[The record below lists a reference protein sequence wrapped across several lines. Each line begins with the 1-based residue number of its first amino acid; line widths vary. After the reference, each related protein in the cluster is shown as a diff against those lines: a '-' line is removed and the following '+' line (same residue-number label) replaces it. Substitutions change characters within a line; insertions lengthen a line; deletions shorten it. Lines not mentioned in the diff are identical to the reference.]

1 MQKGIEKEIKIE
13 EKELKKI
20 KLGFSSIVIFR
31 NILKTKVIK
40 KLIKF
45 LNFECKDDA
54 DDIKKLD
61 LYSEFLSEIFKYNNN
76 LADYILSQ
84 IFLDDNIY
92 INKIV
97 LKKEINDNLKK
108 ILKNELIFFKFISSF
123 DFSSLLSNEYSQ
135 KIAKLE
141 IKEIDFY
148 KIYGE
153 HIKNIDKKGYGIF
166 YNNNMFILD
175 DRKNIVAVKNK
186 DNQDIKNLYGYEA
199 ERNKVLSNTKIL
211 LEGKKA
217 NNILLYG
224 DAGTGKSS
232 TVKAVANFFKD
243 EGLRLIEI
251 KKNQLNF
258 ITDIIESLSYSP
270 LKFIIFIDDLTFSS
284 NDDTFSYLKAVLEGG
299 VNSFPNNIAVYVT
312 SNYRHLIKENF
323 ADRTGDDIHIEDT
336 IQQIMSLANRFGTI
350 ITFQRPDKNLFSEI
364 VLSYAKENNIKIDKE
379 ELIKQAEAYAI
390 RSAGRSP
397 RAAKQFIEL
406 LKR

>member
-1 MQKGIEKEIKIE
+1 MQK
-13 EKELKKI
+13 ELDKI
-20 KLGFSSIVIFR
+20 KLGFSSVVVFR

-40 KLIKF
+40 KLLKF
-45 LNFECKDDA
+45 LNCKTKENIDN
-54 DDIKKLD
+54 IKQID
-61 LYSEFLSEIFKYNNN
+61 LYSEFLSELFKSDNN
-76 LADYILSQ
+76 LADFILSQ

-92 INKIV
+92 ISKCI
-97 LKKEINDNLKK
+97 LKQEINNNLKK
-108 ILKNELIFFKFISSF
+108 TFKNELNFFKYISSF
-123 DFSSLLSNEYSQ
+123 DFSSIFNKEYS
-135 KIAKLE
+135 KNIAELE

-148 KIYGE
+148 KIYFE

-166 YNNNMFILD
+166 YNNNMFVLD
-175 DRKNIVAVKNK
+175 DKKNIIAVKNK
-186 DNQDIKNLYGYEA
+186 DNQDIKKLYGYEI

-211 LEGKKA
+211 IEGKKA

-251 KKNQLNF
+251 KKNQLHF
-258 ITDIIESLSYSP
+258 ITDIIEKLSCSP

-284 NDDTFSYLKAVLEGG
+284 NDDTFSYLKAILEGG

-323 ADRTGDDIHIEDT
+323 TDRTGDDIHIEDT
-336 IQQIMSLANRFGTI
+336 IQQIMSLTNRFGMI
-350 ITFQRPDKNLFSEI
+350 ITFQRPGRDLFKEI
-364 VLSYAKENNIKIDKE
+364 VLSYAKENNIKTDKE
-379 ELIKQAEAYAI
+379 ELINQAEAYAI

-397 RAAKQFIEL
+397 RVAKQFIEL
-406 LKR
+406 LKQ

>member
-1 MQKGIEKEIKIE
+1 MQK
-13 EKELKKI
+13 ELGKI
-20 KLGFSSIVIFR
+20 KLGFSSVVIFR

-40 KLIKF
+40 KLLKF
-45 LNFECKDDA
+45 LNCETKENIDN
-54 DDIKKLD
+54 IKQID
-61 LYSEFLSEIFKYNNN
+61 LYCEFLSELFKSDNN
-76 LADYILSQ
+76 LADFILSQ

-92 INKIV
+92 ISKCI
-97 LKKEINDNLKK
+97 LKQEINNNLKK
-108 ILKNELIFFKFISSF
+108 TFKNELNFFKYISSF
-123 DFSSLLSNEYSQ
+123 DFSSIFNKEYS
-135 KIAKLE
+135 KNIAELE

-148 KIYGE
+148 KIYFE

-166 YNNNMFILD
+166 YNNNMFVLD
-175 DRKNIVAVKNK
+175 DRKNIIAVKNK
-186 DNQDIKNLYGYEA
+186 DNQDIKKLYGYEI

-211 LEGKKA
+211 IEGKKA

-251 KKNQLNF
+251 KKNQLHF
-258 ITDIIESLSYSP
+258 ITDIIEKLSCSP

-284 NDDTFSYLKAVLEGG
+284 NDDTFSYLKAILEGG

-323 ADRTGDDIHIEDT
+323 TDRTGDDIHIEDT
-336 IQQIMSLANRFGTI
+336 IQQIMSLTNRFGMI
-350 ITFQRPDKNLFSEI
+350 ITFQRPGKDLFKEI
-364 VLSYAKENNIKIDKE
+364 VLSYAKENNIKTDKE

-397 RAAKQFIEL
+397 RVAKQFIEL
-406 LKR
+406 LKQ

>member
-1 MQKGIEKEIKIE
+1 MQKEN
-13 EKELKKI
+13 ELEKI

-45 LNFECKDDA
+45 LNFEIRDNIDN
-54 DDIKKLD
+54 IKQID
-61 LYSEFLSEIFKYNNN
+61 LYSEFLSELFKCDNN
-76 LADYILSQ
+76 LADYLLSQ

-92 INKIV
+92 INKCI
-97 LKKEINDNLKK
+97 LKEEINNNLKK
-108 ILKNELIFFKFISSF
+108 ILKNELNFFKYVSSF
-123 DFSSLLSNEYSQ
+123 DFSSLLNKEYSK
-135 KIAKLE
+135 KISELE

-148 KIYGE
+148 KIYSE

-166 YNNNMFILD
+166 YDNNMFVLD
-175 DRKNIVAVKNK
+175 DKKNIIAVKHK
-186 DNQDIKNLYGYEA
+186 DNQDIKKLYGYET
-199 ERNKVLSNTKIL
+199 ERNKVISNTKIL

-232 TVKAVANFFKD
+232 TVKAVANFFKE

-258 ITDIIESLSYSP
+258 ITDIIESLSNSP

-323 ADRTGDDIHIEDT
+323 GDRTGDDIHVEDT
-336 IQQIMSLANRFGTI
+336 IQQIMSLTNRFGTI
-350 ITFQRPDKNLFSEI
+350 ITFQRPDRDLFSEI
-364 VLSYAKENNIKIDKE
+364 VLSYAKENNIKMDKE
-379 ELIKQAEAYAI
+379 ELIRQAEAYAI

-397 RAAKQFIEL
+397 RVAKQFIDFFI
-406 LKR
+406 

>member
-1 MQKGIEKEIKIE
+1 MQKEN
-13 EKELKKI
+13 ELEKI

-45 LNFECKDDA
+45 LNFQIRDNIDN
-54 DDIKKLD
+54 IKQID
-61 LYSEFLSEIFKYNNN
+61 LYSEFLSELFKCDNN
-76 LADYILSQ
+76 LADYLLSQ

-92 INKIV
+92 INKCI
-97 LKKEINDNLKK
+97 LKEEINNNLKK
-108 ILKNELIFFKFISSF
+108 ILKNELNFFKYVSSF
-123 DFSSLLSNEYSQ
+123 DFSSLLNKEYSK
-135 KIAKLE
+135 KISELE

-148 KIYGE
+148 KIYSE

-166 YNNNMFILD
+166 YDNNMFVLD
-175 DRKNIVAVKNK
+175 DKKNIIAVKHK
-186 DNQDIKNLYGYEA
+186 DNQDIKKLYGYET
-199 ERNKVLSNTKIL
+199 ERNKVISNTKIL

-243 EGLRLIEI
+243 DGLRLIEI

-258 ITDIIESLSYSP
+258 ITDIIESLSNSP

-323 ADRTGDDIHIEDT
+323 GDRTGDDIHVEDT
-336 IQQIMSLANRFGTI
+336 IQQIMSLTNRFGTI
-350 ITFQRPDKNLFSEI
+350 ITFQRPDRDLFSEI
-364 VLSYAKENNIKIDKE
+364 VLSYAKENNIKMDKE

-397 RAAKQFIEL
+397 RVAKQFIDFFI
-406 LKR
+406 

>member
-1 MQKGIEKEIKIE
+1 MQK
-13 EKELKKI
+13 ELDKI
-20 KLGFSSIVIFR
+20 KLGFSSVVIFR

-40 KLIKF
+40 KLLKF
-45 LNFECKDDA
+45 LNCETKENIDN
-54 DDIKKLD
+54 IKQID
-61 LYSEFLSEIFKYNNN
+61 LYCEFLSELFKSDNN
-76 LADYILSQ
+76 LADFILSQ

-92 INKIV
+92 ISKCI
-97 LKKEINDNLKK
+97 LKQEINNNLKK
-108 ILKNELIFFKFISSF
+108 TFKNELNFFKYISSF
-123 DFSSLLSNEYSQ
+123 DFSSIFNKEYS
-135 KIAKLE
+135 KNIAELE

-148 KIYGE
+148 KIYFE

-166 YNNNMFILD
+166 YNNNMFVLD
-175 DRKNIVAVKNK
+175 DRKNIIAVKNK
-186 DNQDIKNLYGYEA
+186 DNQDIKKLYGYET

-211 LEGKKA
+211 IEGKKA

-251 KKNQLNF
+251 KKNQLHF
-258 ITDIIESLSYSP
+258 ITDIIEKLSCSP

-284 NDDTFSYLKAVLEGG
+284 NDDTFSYLKAILEGG

-323 ADRTGDDIHIEDT
+323 TDRTGDDIHIEDT
-336 IQQIMSLANRFGTI
+336 IQQIMSLTNRFGMI
-350 ITFQRPDKNLFSEI
+350 ITFQRPGRDLFKEI
-364 VLSYAKENNIKIDKE
+364 VLSYAKENNIKTDKE

-397 RAAKQFIEL
+397 RVAKQFIEL
-406 LKR
+406 IKQ

>member
-1 MQKGIEKEIKIE
+1 MQK
-13 EKELKKI
+13 ELDKI
-20 KLGFSSIVIFR
+20 KLGFSSVVIFR

-40 KLIKF
+40 KLLKF
-45 LNFECKDDA
+45 LNCETKENIDN
-54 DDIKKLD
+54 IKQID
-61 LYSEFLSEIFKYNNN
+61 LYSEFLSELFKSDNN
-76 LADYILSQ
+76 LADFILSQ

-92 INKIV
+92 ISKCI
-97 LKKEINDNLKK
+97 LKQEINSNLKK
-108 ILKNELIFFKFISSF
+108 TFKNELNFFKYISSF
-123 DFSSLLSNEYSQ
+123 DFSLIFNKEYS
-135 KIAKLE
+135 KNIAELE

-148 KIYGE
+148 KIYFE

-166 YNNNMFILD
+166 YNNNMFVLD
-175 DRKNIVAVKNK
+175 DRKNIIAVKNK
-186 DNQDIKNLYGYEA
+186 DNQDIKKLYGYEI

-211 LEGKKA
+211 IEGKKA

-251 KKNQLNF
+251 KKNQLHF
-258 ITDIIESLSYSP
+258 ITDIIEKLSCSS

-323 ADRTGDDIHIEDT
+323 TDRTGDDIHIEDT
-336 IQQIMSLANRFGTI
+336 IQQIMSLTNRFGMI
-350 ITFQRPDKNLFSEI
+350 ITFQRPGRDLFKEI
-364 VLSYAKENNIKIDKE
+364 VLSYAKENNIKTDKE
-379 ELIKQAEAYAI
+379 ELINQAEAYAI

-397 RAAKQFIEL
+397 RVAKQFIEL
-406 LKR
+406 LKQ

>member
-1 MQKGIEKEIKIE
+1 MQK
-13 EKELKKI
+13 ELDKI
-20 KLGFSSIVIFR
+20 KLGFSSVVIFR

-40 KLIKF
+40 KLLKF
-45 LNFECKDDA
+45 LNCETKENIDN
-54 DDIKKLD
+54 IKQID
-61 LYSEFLSEIFKYNNN
+61 LYSEFLSELFKSDNN
-76 LADYILSQ
+76 LADFILSQ

-92 INKIV
+92 ISKCI
-97 LKKEINDNLKK
+97 LKQEINNNLKK
-108 ILKNELIFFKFISSF
+108 TFKNELNFFKYISSF
-123 DFSSLLSNEYSQ
+123 DFSSIFNKEYS
-135 KIAKLE
+135 KNIVELE

-148 KIYGE
+148 KIYFE

-166 YNNNMFILD
+166 YNNNMFVLD
-175 DRKNIVAVKNK
+175 DRKNIIAVKNK
-186 DNQDIKNLYGYEA
+186 DNQDIKKLYGYEI

-211 LEGKKA
+211 IEGKKA

-251 KKNQLNF
+251 KKKQLHF
-258 ITDIIESLSYSP
+258 ITDIIEKLSCSP

-284 NDDTFSYLKAVLEGG
+284 NDDTFSYLKAILEGG

-323 ADRTGDDIHIEDT
+323 TDRDGDDIHIEDT
-336 IQQIMSLANRFGTI
+336 IQQIMSLTNRFGMI
-350 ITFQRPDKNLFSEI
+350 ITFQRPGRDLFKEI
-364 VLSYAKENNIKIDKE
+364 VLSYAKENNIKTDKE
-379 ELIKQAEAYAI
+379 ELINQAEAYAI

-397 RAAKQFIEL
+397 RVAKQFIEL
-406 LKR
+406 LKQ

>member
-1 MQKGIEKEIKIE
+1 MQK
-13 EKELKKI
+13 ELDKI
-20 KLGFSSIVIFR
+20 KLGFSSVVIFR

-40 KLIKF
+40 KLLKF
-45 LNFECKDDA
+45 LNCETKENIDN
-54 DDIKKLD
+54 IKQID
-61 LYSEFLSEIFKYNNN
+61 LYSEFLSELFKSDNN
-76 LADYILSQ
+76 LADFILSQ

-92 INKIV
+92 ISKCI
-97 LKKEINDNLKK
+97 LKQEINNNLKK
-108 ILKNELIFFKFISSF
+108 TFKNELNFFKYISSF
-123 DFSSLLSNEYSQ
+123 DFSSIFNKEYS
-135 KIAKLE
+135 KNIAELE

-148 KIYGE
+148 KIYFE

-166 YNNNMFILD
+166 YNNNMFVLD
-175 DRKNIVAVKNK
+175 DRKDIIAVKNK
-186 DNQDIKNLYGYEA
+186 DNQDIKKLYGYEI

-211 LEGKKA
+211 IEGKKA

-251 KKNQLNF
+251 KKNQLHF
-258 ITDIIESLSYSP
+258 ITDIIEKLSCSP

-284 NDDTFSYLKAVLEGG
+284 NDDTFSYLKAILEGG

-323 ADRTGDDIHIEDT
+323 TDRTGDDIHIEDT
-336 IQQIMSLANRFGTI
+336 IQQIMSLTNRFGMI
-350 ITFQRPDKNLFSEI
+350 ITFQRPGRDLFKEI
-364 VLSYAKENNIKIDKE
+364 VLSYAKENNIKTDKE
-379 ELIKQAEAYAI
+379 ELINQAEAYAI

-397 RAAKQFIEL
+397 RVAKQFIEL
-406 LKR
+406 LKQ

>member
-1 MQKGIEKEIKIE
+1 MQK
-13 EKELKKI
+13 ELDKI
-20 KLGFSSIVIFR
+20 KLGFSSVVIFR

-40 KLIKF
+40 KLLKF
-45 LNFECKDDA
+45 LNCETKENIDN
-54 DDIKKLD
+54 IKQID
-61 LYSEFLSEIFKYNNN
+61 LYCEFLSELFKSDNN
-76 LADYILSQ
+76 LADFILSQ

-92 INKIV
+92 ISKCI
-97 LKKEINDNLKK
+97 LKQEINNNLKK
-108 ILKNELIFFKFISSF
+108 IFKNELNFFKYISSF
-123 DFSSLLSNEYSQ
+123 DFSSIFNKEYS
-135 KIAKLE
+135 KNIAELE

-148 KIYGE
+148 KIYFE

-166 YNNNMFILD
+166 YNNNMFVLD
-175 DRKNIVAVKNK
+175 DRKNIIAVKNK
-186 DNQDIKNLYGYEA
+186 DNQDIKKLYGYEI

-211 LEGKKA
+211 IEGKKA

-251 KKNQLNF
+251 KKNQLHF
-258 ITDIIESLSYSP
+258 ITDIIEKLSCSP

-284 NDDTFSYLKAVLEGG
+284 NDDTFSYLKAILEGG

-323 ADRTGDDIHIEDT
+323 TDRTGDDIHIEDT
-336 IQQIMSLANRFGTI
+336 IQQIMSLTNRFGMI
-350 ITFQRPDKNLFSEI
+350 ITFQRPGRDLFKEI
-364 VLSYAKENNIKIDKE
+364 VLSYAKENNIKTDKE

-397 RAAKQFIEL
+397 RVAKQFIEL
-406 LKR
+406 IKQ

>member
-1 MQKGIEKEIKIE
+1 MQK
-13 EKELKKI
+13 ELDKI
-20 KLGFSSIVIFR
+20 KLGFSSVVIFR

-40 KLIKF
+40 KLLEF
-45 LNFECKDDA
+45 LNCETKENIDN
-54 DDIKKLD
+54 IKQID
-61 LYSEFLSEIFKYNNN
+61 LYSEFLSELFKSDNN
-76 LADYILSQ
+76 LADFILSQ

-92 INKIV
+92 ISKCI
-97 LKKEINDNLKK
+97 LKQEINNNLKK
-108 ILKNELIFFKFISSF
+108 IFKNELNFFKYISSF
-123 DFSSLLSNEYSQ
+123 DFSSIFNKEYS
-135 KIAKLE
+135 KNIAELE

-148 KIYGE
+148 KIYFE

-166 YNNNMFILD
+166 YNNNMFVLD
-175 DRKNIVAVKNK
+175 DRKNIIAVKNK
-186 DNQDIKNLYGYEA
+186 DNQDIKKLYGYEI

-211 LEGKKA
+211 IEGKKA

-232 TVKAVANFFKD
+232 TVKAIANFFKD

-251 KKNQLNF
+251 KKNQLHF
-258 ITDIIESLSYSP
+258 ITDIIEKLSCSP

-284 NDDTFSYLKAVLEGG
+284 NDDTFSYLKAILEGG

-323 ADRTGDDIHIEDT
+323 TDRTGDDIHIEDT
-336 IQQIMSLANRFGTI
+336 IQQIMSLTNRFGMI
-350 ITFQRPDKNLFSEI
+350 ITFQRPCRDLFKEI
-364 VLSYAKENNIKIDKE
+364 VLSYAKENNIKTDKE

-397 RAAKQFIEL
+397 RVAKQFIEL
-406 LKR
+406 LKQ

>member
-1 MQKGIEKEIKIE
+1 MQNEKEN
-13 EKELKKI
+13 ELKKI
-20 KLGFSSIVIFR
+20 KLGFSSLVIFR

-45 LNFECKDDA
+45 LNFELKDN
-54 DDIKKLD
+54 IKQID
-61 LYSEFLSEIFKYNNN
+61 LYSEFLSELFKCDNN

-92 INKIV
+92 INKCI
-97 LKKEINDNLKK
+97 LKKEINNNLKK
-108 ILKNELIFFKFISSF
+108 ILKNELNFFKYISSF
-123 DFSSLLSNEYSQ
+123 DFSSLFEKEYSK
-135 KIAKLE
+135 KISELE

-148 KIYGE
+148 KIYSE

-166 YNNNMFILD
+166 YDNNMFVLD
-175 DRKNIVAVKNK
+175 DKKNIIAVKHK
-186 DNQDIKNLYGYEA
+186 DNQDIKKLYGYET
-199 ERNKVLSNTKIL
+199 ERNKVISNTKIL

-258 ITDIIESLSYSP
+258 ITDIIESLSDSP

-323 ADRTGDDIHIEDT
+323 GDRDGDDIHVEDT
-336 IQQIMSLANRFGTI
+336 IQQIMSLTNRFGTI
-350 ITFQRPDKNLFSEI
+350 ITFQRPDRDLFSEI
-364 VLSYAKENNIKIDKE
+364 VLSYAKENDIKIDKE

-397 RAAKQFIEL
+397 RVAKQFVEL
-406 LKR
+406 LKG

>member
-1 MQKGIEKEIKIE
+1 MQK
-13 EKELKKI
+13 ELDKI
-20 KLGFSSIVIFR
+20 KLGFSSVVIFR

-40 KLIKF
+40 KLLKF
-45 LNFECKDDA
+45 LNCETKENIDN
-54 DDIKKLD
+54 IKQID
-61 LYSEFLSEIFKYNNN
+61 LYSEFLSELFKSDNN
-76 LADYILSQ
+76 LADFILSQ

-92 INKIV
+92 ISKCI
-97 LKKEINDNLKK
+97 LKQEINNNLKK
-108 ILKNELIFFKFISSF
+108 NFKNELNFFKYISSF
-123 DFSSLLSNEYSQ
+123 DFSSIFNKEYS
-135 KIAKLE
+135 KNIAELE

-148 KIYGE
+148 KIYFE

-166 YNNNMFILD
+166 YNNNMFVLD
-175 DRKNIVAVKNK
+175 DRKNIIAVKNK
-186 DNQDIKNLYGYEA
+186 DNQDIKKLYGYEI

-211 LEGKKA
+211 IEGKKA

-251 KKNQLNF
+251 KKNQLHF
-258 ITDIIESLSYSP
+258 ITDIIEKLSCSP

-284 NDDTFSYLKAVLEGG
+284 NDDTFSYLKAILEGG

-323 ADRTGDDIHIEDT
+323 TDRDGDDIHIEDT
-336 IQQIMSLANRFGTI
+336 IQQIMSLTNRFGMI
-350 ITFQRPDKNLFSEI
+350 ITFQRPGRDLFKEI
-364 VLSYAKENNIKIDKE
+364 VLSYAKENNIKMDKE
-379 ELIKQAEAYAI
+379 ELINQAEAYAI

-397 RAAKQFIEL
+397 RVAKQFIEL
-406 LKR
+406 LKQ

>member
-1 MQKGIEKEIKIE
+1 MQK
-13 EKELKKI
+13 ELDKI
-20 KLGFSSIVIFR
+20 KLGFSSVVIFR

-40 KLIKF
+40 KLLKF
-45 LNFECKDDA
+45 LNCETKENIDN
-54 DDIKKLD
+54 IKQID
-61 LYSEFLSEIFKYNNN
+61 LYSEFLSELFKSDNN
-76 LADYILSQ
+76 LADFILSQ

-92 INKIV
+92 ISKCI
-97 LKKEINDNLKK
+97 LKQEINNNLKK
-108 ILKNELIFFKFISSF
+108 NFKNELNFFKYISSF
-123 DFSSLLSNEYSQ
+123 DFSSIFNKEYS
-135 KIAKLE
+135 KNIAELE

-148 KIYGE
+148 KIYFE

-166 YNNNMFILD
+166 YNNNMFVLD
-175 DRKNIVAVKNK
+175 DRKNIIAVKNK
-186 DNQDIKNLYGYEA
+186 DNQDIKKLYGYEI

-211 LEGKKA
+211 IEGKKA

-251 KKNQLNF
+251 KKNQLHF
-258 ITDIIESLSYSP
+258 ITDIIEKLSCSP

-284 NDDTFSYLKAVLEGG
+284 NDDTFSYLKAILEGG

-323 ADRTGDDIHIEDT
+323 TDRTGDDIHIEDT
-336 IQQIMSLANRFGTI
+336 IQQIMSLTNRFGMI
-350 ITFQRPDKNLFSEI
+350 ITFQRPGKDLFKEI
-364 VLSYAKENNIKIDKE
+364 VLSYAKENNIKTDKE
-379 ELIKQAEAYAI
+379 ELINQAEAYAI

-397 RAAKQFIEL
+397 RVAKQFIEL
-406 LKR
+406 LKQ

>member
-1 MQKGIEKEIKIE
+1 MQK
-13 EKELKKI
+13 ELDKI
-20 KLGFSSIVIFR
+20 KLGFSSVVIFR

-40 KLIKF
+40 KLLKF
-45 LNFECKDDA
+45 LNCKTKENIDN
-54 DDIKKLD
+54 IKQID
-61 LYSEFLSEIFKYNNN
+61 LYSEFLSELFKSDNN
-76 LADYILSQ
+76 LADFILSQ

-92 INKIV
+92 ISKCI
-97 LKKEINDNLKK
+97 LKQEINNNLKK
-108 ILKNELIFFKFISSF
+108 IFKNELNFFKYISSF
-123 DFSSLLSNEYSQ
+123 DFSSIFNKEYL
-135 KIAKLE
+135 KNIAELE

-148 KIYGE
+148 KIYFE

-166 YNNNMFILD
+166 YNNNMFVLD
-175 DRKNIVAVKNK
+175 NRKNIIAVKNK
-186 DNQDIKNLYGYEA
+186 DNQDIKKLYGYEI

-211 LEGKKA
+211 IEGKKA

-251 KKNQLNF
+251 KKNQLHF
-258 ITDIIESLSYSP
+258 ITDIIEKLSCSP

-284 NDDTFSYLKAVLEGG
+284 NDDNFSYLKAILEGG

-323 ADRTGDDIHIEDT
+323 TDRTGDDIHIEDT
-336 IQQIMSLANRFGTI
+336 IQQIMSLTNRFGMI
-350 ITFQRPDKNLFSEI
+350 ITFQRPGRDLFKEI
-364 VLSYAKENNIKIDKE
+364 VLSYAKENDIKTDKE
-379 ELIKQAEAYAI
+379 ELINQAEAYAI

-397 RAAKQFIEL
+397 RVAKQFIEL
-406 LKR
+406 LKQ

>member
-1 MQKGIEKEIKIE
+1 MQK
-13 EKELKKI
+13 ELDKI
-20 KLGFSSIVIFR
+20 KLGFSSVVIFR

-40 KLIKF
+40 KLLKF
-45 LNFECKDDA
+45 LNCKTKENIDN
-54 DDIKKLD
+54 IKQID
-61 LYSEFLSEIFKYNNN
+61 LYCEFLSELFKSDNN
-76 LADYILSQ
+76 LADFILSQ

-92 INKIV
+92 ISKCI
-97 LKKEINDNLKK
+97 LKQEINNNLKK
-108 ILKNELIFFKFISSF
+108 IFKNELNFFKYISSF
-123 DFSSLLSNEYSQ
+123 DFSSIFNKEYS
-135 KIAKLE
+135 KNIAELE

-148 KIYGE
+148 KIYFE

-166 YNNNMFILD
+166 YNNNMFVLD
-175 DRKNIVAVKNK
+175 DRKNIIAVKNK
-186 DNQDIKNLYGYEA
+186 DNQDIKKLYGYEI

-211 LEGKKA
+211 IEGKKA

-251 KKNQLNF
+251 KKNQLHF
-258 ITDIIESLSYSP
+258 ITDIIEKLSCSP

-284 NDDTFSYLKAVLEGG
+284 NDDTFSYLKAILEGG

-323 ADRTGDDIHIEDT
+323 TDRTGDDIHIEDT
-336 IQQIMSLANRFGTI
+336 IQQIMSLTNRFGMI
-350 ITFQRPDKNLFSEI
+350 ITFQKPGRDLFKEI
-364 VLSYAKENNIKIDKE
+364 VLSYAKENNIKTDKE

-397 RAAKQFIEL
+397 RVAKQFIEL
-406 LKR
+406 LKQ

>member
-1 MQKGIEKEIKIE
+1 MQK
-13 EKELKKI
+13 ELDKI
-20 KLGFSSIVIFR
+20 KLGFSSVVIFR

-40 KLIKF
+40 KLLKF
-45 LNFECKDDA
+45 LNCETKENIDN
-54 DDIKKLD
+54 IKQID
-61 LYSEFLSEIFKYNNN
+61 LYSEFLSELFKSDNN
-76 LADYILSQ
+76 LADFILSQ

-92 INKIV
+92 ISKCI
-97 LKKEINDNLKK
+97 LKQEINNNLKK
-108 ILKNELIFFKFISSF
+108 TFKNELNFFKYISSF
-123 DFSSLLSNEYSQ
+123 DFSSIFNKEYS
-135 KIAKLE
+135 KNIAELE

-148 KIYGE
+148 KIYFE

-166 YNNNMFILD
+166 YNNNMFVLD
-175 DRKNIVAVKNK
+175 DKKNIIAVKNK
-186 DNQDIKNLYGYEA
+186 DNQDIKKLYGYET

-211 LEGKKA
+211 IEGKKA

-251 KKNQLNF
+251 KKKQLHF
-258 ITDIIESLSYSP
+258 ITDIIEKLSCSP

-284 NDDTFSYLKAVLEGG
+284 NDDTFSYLKAILEGG

-323 ADRTGDDIHIEDT
+323 TDRTGDDIHIEDT
-336 IQQIMSLANRFGTI
+336 IQQIMSLTNRFGMI
-350 ITFQRPDKNLFSEI
+350 ITFQRPGRDLFKEI
-364 VLSYAKENNIKIDKE
+364 VLSYAKENNIKTDKE
-379 ELIKQAEAYAI
+379 ELINQAEAYAI

-397 RAAKQFIEL
+397 RVAKQFIEL
-406 LKR
+406 LKQ

>member
-1 MQKGIEKEIKIE
+1 MQK
-13 EKELKKI
+13 ELDKI
-20 KLGFSSIVIFR
+20 KLGFSSVVIFR

-40 KLIKF
+40 KLLKF
-45 LNFECKDDA
+45 LNCETKENIDN
-54 DDIKKLD
+54 IKQID
-61 LYSEFLSEIFKYNNN
+61 LYSEFLSELFKSDNN
-76 LADYILSQ
+76 LADFILSQ
-84 IFLDDNIY
+84 IFLDNNIY
-92 INKIV
+92 ISKCI
-97 LKKEINDNLKK
+97 LKQEINNNLKK
-108 ILKNELIFFKFISSF
+108 TFKNELNFFKYISSF
-123 DFSSLLSNEYSQ
+123 DFSSIFNKEYS
-135 KIAKLE
+135 KNIVELE

-148 KIYGE
+148 KIYFE

-166 YNNNMFILD
+166 YNNNMFVLD
-175 DRKNIVAVKNK
+175 DRKNIIAVKNK
-186 DNQDIKNLYGYEA
+186 DNQDIKKLYGYEI

-211 LEGKKA
+211 IEGKKA

-251 KKNQLNF
+251 KKNQLHF
-258 ITDIIESLSYSP
+258 ITDIIEKLSCSP

-284 NDDTFSYLKAVLEGG
+284 NDDTFSYLKAILEGG

-323 ADRTGDDIHIEDT
+323 TDRTGDDIHIEDT
-336 IQQIMSLANRFGTI
+336 IQQIMSLTNRFGMI
-350 ITFQRPDKNLFSEI
+350 ITFQRPGRDLFKEI
-364 VLSYAKENNIKIDKE
+364 VLSYAKENNIKTDKE

-397 RAAKQFIEL
+397 RVAKQFIEL
-406 LKR
+406 LKQ

>member
-1 MQKGIEKEIKIE
+1 MQNEKEN
-13 EKELKKI
+13 ELKKI
-20 KLGFSSIVIFR
+20 KLGFSSVVIFR

-40 KLIKF
+40 KLLKF
-45 LNFECKDDA
+45 LNCKTKENIDN
-54 DDIKKLD
+54 IKQID
-61 LYSEFLSEIFKYNNN
+61 LYCEFLSELFKSDNN
-76 LADYILSQ
+76 LADFILSQ

-92 INKIV
+92 ISKCI
-97 LKKEINDNLKK
+97 LKQEINNNLKK
-108 ILKNELIFFKFISSF
+108 TFKNELNFFKYISSF
-123 DFSSLLSNEYSQ
+123 DFSSIFNKEYS
-135 KIAKLE
+135 KDIAELE

-148 KIYGE
+148 KIYFE

-166 YNNNMFILD
+166 YNNNMFVLD
-175 DRKNIVAVKNK
+175 DRKNIIAVKNK
-186 DNQDIKNLYGYEA
+186 DNQDIKKLYGYEI

-211 LEGKKA
+211 IEGKKA

-251 KKNQLNF
+251 KKNQLHF
-258 ITDIIESLSYSP
+258 ITDIIEKLSCSP

-284 NDDTFSYLKAVLEGG
+284 NDDTFSYLKAILEGG

-323 ADRTGDDIHIEDT
+323 TDRTGDDIHIEDT
-336 IQQIMSLANRFGTI
+336 IQQIMSLTNRFGMI
-350 ITFQRPDKNLFSEI
+350 ITFQRPGKDLFKEI
-364 VLSYAKENNIKIDKE
+364 VLSYAKENNIKTDKE
-379 ELIKQAEAYAI
+379 ELINQAEAYAI

-397 RAAKQFIEL
+397 RVAKQFIEL
-406 LKR
+406 LKQ

>member
-1 MQKGIEKEIKIE
+1 MQK
-13 EKELKKI
+13 ELDKI
-20 KLGFSSIVIFR
+20 KLGFSSVVIFR

-40 KLIKF
+40 KLLKF
-45 LNFECKDDA
+45 LNCETKENINN
-54 DDIKKLD
+54 IKQID
-61 LYSEFLSEIFKYNNN
+61 LYSEFLSELFKSDNN
-76 LADYILSQ
+76 LADFILSQ

-92 INKIV
+92 ISKCI
-97 LKKEINDNLKK
+97 LKQEINNNLKK
-108 ILKNELIFFKFISSF
+108 TFKNELIFFKYISSF
-123 DFSSLLSNEYSQ
+123 DFSSIFNKEYS
-135 KIAKLE
+135 KNIAELE

-148 KIYGE
+148 KIYFE

-166 YNNNMFILD
+166 YNNNMFVLD
-175 DRKNIVAVKNK
+175 DRKNIIAVKNK
-186 DNQDIKNLYGYEA
+186 DNQDIKKLYGYEI

-211 LEGKKA
+211 IEGKKA

-251 KKNQLNF
+251 KKNQLHF
-258 ITDIIESLSYSP
+258 ITDIIEKLSCSP

-284 NDDTFSYLKAVLEGG
+284 NDDTFSYLKAILEGG

-323 ADRTGDDIHIEDT
+323 TDRTGDDIHIEDT
-336 IQQIMSLANRFGTI
+336 IQQIMSLTNRFGMI
-350 ITFQRPDKNLFSEI
+350 ITFQRPGRDLFKEI
-364 VLSYAKENNIKIDKE
+364 VLSYAKENNIKTDKE

-397 RAAKQFIEL
+397 RVAKQFIEL
-406 LKR
+406 LKQ

>member
-1 MQKGIEKEIKIE
+1 MQK
-13 EKELKKI
+13 ELDKI

-40 KLIKF
+40 KLLKF
-45 LNFECKDDA
+45 LNCETKENIDN
-54 DDIKKLD
+54 IKQID
-61 LYSEFLSEIFKYNNN
+61 LYSEFLSELFKSDNN
-76 LADYILSQ
+76 LADFILSQ

-92 INKIV
+92 ISKCI
-97 LKKEINDNLKK
+97 LKQEINNNLKK
-108 ILKNELIFFKFISSF
+108 TLKNELNFFKYISSF
-123 DFSSLLSNEYSQ
+123 DFSSIFNKEYS
-135 KIAKLE
+135 KNIAELE

-148 KIYGE
+148 KIYFE

-166 YNNNMFILD
+166 YNNNMFVLD
-175 DRKNIVAVKNK
+175 DRKNIIAVKNK
-186 DNQDIKNLYGYEA
+186 DNQDIKKLYGYEI

-211 LEGKKA
+211 IEGKKA

-251 KKNQLNF
+251 KKNQLHF
-258 ITDIIESLSYSP
+258 ITDIIEKLSCSP

-284 NDDTFSYLKAVLEGG
+284 NDDTFSYLKAILEGG

-323 ADRTGDDIHIEDT
+323 TDRTGDDIHIEDT
-336 IQQIMSLANRFGTI
+336 IQQIMSLTNRFGMI
-350 ITFQRPDKNLFSEI
+350 ITFQRPGKDLFKEI
-364 VLSYAKENNIKIDKE
+364 VLSYAKENNIKTDKE
-379 ELIKQAEAYAI
+379 ELINQAEAYAI

-397 RAAKQFIEL
+397 RVAKQFIEL
-406 LKR
+406 LKQ

>member
-1 MQKGIEKEIKIE
+1 MQK
-13 EKELKKI
+13 ELDKI
-20 KLGFSSIVIFR
+20 KLGFSSVVIFR

-40 KLIKF
+40 KLLKF
-45 LNFECKDDA
+45 LNCETKENIDN
-54 DDIKKLD
+54 IKQID
-61 LYSEFLSEIFKYNNN
+61 LYCEFLSELFKSDNN
-76 LADYILSQ
+76 LADFILSQ

-92 INKIV
+92 ISKCI
-97 LKKEINDNLKK
+97 LKQEINNNLKK
-108 ILKNELIFFKFISSF
+108 TFKNELNFFKYISSF
-123 DFSSLLSNEYSQ
+123 DFSSIFNKEYS
-135 KIAKLE
+135 KNIAELE

-148 KIYGE
+148 KIYFE

-166 YNNNMFILD
+166 YNNNMFVLD
-175 DRKNIVAVKNK
+175 DRKNIIAVKNK
-186 DNQDIKNLYGYEA
+186 DNQDIKKLYGYEI

-211 LEGKKA
+211 IEGKKA

-251 KKNQLNF
+251 KKNQLHF
-258 ITDIIESLSYSP
+258 ITDIIEKLSCSP

-284 NDDTFSYLKAVLEGG
+284 NDDTFSYLKAILEGG

-323 ADRTGDDIHIEDT
+323 TDRTGDDIHIEDT
-336 IQQIMSLANRFGTI
+336 IQQIMSLTNRFGMI
-350 ITFQRPDKNLFSEI
+350 ITFQRPGRDLFKEI
-364 VLSYAKENNIKIDKE
+364 VLSYAKENNIKTDEE
-379 ELIKQAEAYAI
+379 ELINQAEAYAI

-397 RAAKQFIEL
+397 RVAKQFIEL
-406 LKR
+406 LKQ

>member
-1 MQKGIEKEIKIE
+1 MQK
-13 EKELKKI
+13 ELDKI
-20 KLGFSSIVIFR
+20 KLGFSSVVIFR

-40 KLIKF
+40 KLLKF
-45 LNFECKDDA
+45 LNCKTKENIDN
-54 DDIKKLD
+54 IKQID
-61 LYSEFLSEIFKYNNN
+61 LYSEFLSELFKSDNN
-76 LADYILSQ
+76 LADFILSQ

-92 INKIV
+92 INKCI
-97 LKKEINDNLKK
+97 LKQEINNNLKK
-108 ILKNELIFFKFISSF
+108 TFKNELNFFKYISSF
-123 DFSSLLSNEYSQ
+123 DFSSIFNKEYS
-135 KIAKLE
+135 KNIAELE

-148 KIYGE
+148 KIYFE

-166 YNNNMFILD
+166 YNNNMFVLD
-175 DRKNIVAVKNK
+175 DRKNIIAVKNK
-186 DNQDIKNLYGYEA
+186 DNQDIKKLYGYEI

-211 LEGKKA
+211 IEGKKA

-251 KKNQLNF
+251 KKNQLHF
-258 ITDIIESLSYSP
+258 ITDIIEKLSCSP

-284 NDDTFSYLKAVLEGG
+284 NDDTFSYLKAILEGG

-323 ADRTGDDIHIEDT
+323 TDRTGDDIHIEDT
-336 IQQIMSLANRFGTI
+336 IQQIMSLTNRFGMI
-350 ITFQRPDKNLFSEI
+350 ITFQRPGKDLFKEI
-364 VLSYAKENNIKIDKE
+364 VLSYAKENNIKTDKE
-379 ELIKQAEAYAI
+379 ELINQAEAYAI

-397 RAAKQFIEL
+397 RVAKQFIEL
-406 LKR
+406 LKQ

>member
-1 MQKGIEKEIKIE
+1 MQK
-13 EKELKKI
+13 ELDKI
-20 KLGFSSIVIFR
+20 KLGFSSVVIFR

-40 KLIKF
+40 KLLKF
-45 LNFECKDDA
+45 LNCKTKENIDN
-54 DDIKKLD
+54 IKQID
-61 LYSEFLSEIFKYNNN
+61 LYCEFLSELFKSDNN
-76 LADYILSQ
+76 LADFILSQ

-92 INKIV
+92 ISKCI
-97 LKKEINDNLKK
+97 LKQEINNNLKK
-108 ILKNELIFFKFISSF
+108 TFKNELNFFKYISSF
-123 DFSSLLSNEYSQ
+123 DFSSIFNKEYS
-135 KIAKLE
+135 KNIAELE

-148 KIYGE
+148 KIYFE

-166 YNNNMFILD
+166 YNNNMFVLD
-175 DRKNIVAVKNK
+175 DRKNIIAVKNK
-186 DNQDIKNLYGYEA
+186 DNQDIKKLYGYEI

-211 LEGKKA
+211 IEGKKA

-251 KKNQLNF
+251 KKNQLHF
-258 ITDIIESLSYSP
+258 ITDIIEKLSCSP

-284 NDDTFSYLKAVLEGG
+284 NDDTFSYLKAILEGG

-323 ADRTGDDIHIEDT
+323 TDRTGDDIHIEDT
-336 IQQIMSLANRFGTI
+336 IQQIMSLTNRFGMI
-350 ITFQRPDKNLFSEI
+350 ITFQRPDRDLFSEI
-364 VLSYAKENNIKIDKE
+364 VLSYAKENNIKTDKE
-379 ELIKQAEAYAI
+379 ELINQAEAYAI

-397 RAAKQFIEL
+397 RVAKQFIEL
-406 LKR
+406 LKQ

>member
-1 MQKGIEKEIKIE
+1 MQNEKEN
-13 EKELKKI
+13 ELKKI
-20 KLGFSSIVIFR
+20 KLGFSSLVIFR

-45 LNFECKDDA
+45 LNFEFQDN
-54 DDIKKLD
+54 IKQID
-61 LYSEFLSEIFKYNNN
+61 LYSEFLSELFKCDNN

-92 INKIV
+92 INKCI
-97 LKKEINDNLKK
+97 LKKEINNNLKK
-108 ILKNELIFFKFISSF
+108 ILKNELNFFKYISSF
-123 DFSSLLSNEYSQ
+123 DFSSLFGKEYSK
-135 KIAKLE
+135 KIAELE

-148 KIYGE
+148 KIYSE

-166 YNNNMFILD
+166 YDNNMFVLD
-175 DRKNIVAVKNK
+175 DKKNIIAVKHK
-186 DNQDIKNLYGYEA
+186 DKQDIKKLYGYEA
-199 ERNKVLSNTKIL
+199 ERNKVISNTKIL

-258 ITDIIESLSYSP
+258 ITDIIESLSDSP

-323 ADRTGDDIHIEDT
+323 GDRDGDDIHVEDT
-336 IQQIMSLANRFGTI
+336 IQQIMSLTNRFGTI
-350 ITFQRPDKNLFSEI
+350 ITFQRPDRDLFSEI
-364 VLSYAKENNIKIDKE
+364 VLSYAKESDIKIDKE

-397 RAAKQFIEL
+397 RVAKQFVEL
-406 LKR
+406 LKQSI

>member
-1 MQKGIEKEIKIE
+1 MQK
-13 EKELKKI
+13 ELDKI
-20 KLGFSSIVIFR
+20 KLGFSSVVIFR

-40 KLIKF
+40 KLLKF
-45 LNFECKDDA
+45 LNCETKENIDN
-54 DDIKKLD
+54 IKQID
-61 LYSEFLSEIFKYNNN
+61 LYCEFLSELFKSDNN
-76 LADYILSQ
+76 LADFILSQ

-92 INKIV
+92 INKCI
-97 LKKEINDNLKK
+97 LKQEINNNLKK
-108 ILKNELIFFKFISSF
+108 IFKNELNFFKYISSF
-123 DFSSLLSNEYSQ
+123 DFSSIFNKEYS
-135 KIAKLE
+135 KNIAELE

-148 KIYGE
+148 KIYFE

-166 YNNNMFILD
+166 YNNNMFVLD
-175 DRKNIVAVKNK
+175 DRKNIIAVKNK
-186 DNQDIKNLYGYEA
+186 DNQDIKKLYGYEI

-211 LEGKKA
+211 IEGKKA

-251 KKNQLNF
+251 KKNQLHF
-258 ITDIIESLSYSP
+258 ITDIIEKLSCSP

-284 NDDTFSYLKAVLEGG
+284 NDDIFSYLKAILEGG

-323 ADRTGDDIHIEDT
+323 TDRTGDDIHIEDT
-336 IQQIMSLANRFGTI
+336 IQQIMSLTNRFGMI
-350 ITFQRPDKNLFSEI
+350 ITFQRPGKDLFKEI
-364 VLSYAKENNIKIDKE
+364 VLSYAKENNIKTDKE
-379 ELIKQAEAYAI
+379 ELINQAEAYAI

-397 RAAKQFIEL
+397 RVAKQFIEL
-406 LKR
+406 LKQ

>member
-1 MQKGIEKEIKIE
+1 MQK
-13 EKELKKI
+13 ELDKI
-20 KLGFSSIVIFR
+20 KLGFSSVVIFR

-40 KLIKF
+40 KLLKF
-45 LNFECKDDA
+45 LNCETKENIDN
-54 DDIKKLD
+54 IKQID
-61 LYSEFLSEIFKYNNN
+61 LYSEFLSELFKSNNN
-76 LADYILSQ
+76 LADFILSQ

-92 INKIV
+92 ISKCI
-97 LKKEINDNLKK
+97 LKQEINNNLKK
-108 ILKNELIFFKFISSF
+108 TFKNELNFFKYISSF
-123 DFSSLLSNEYSQ
+123 DFSSIFNKEYS
-135 KIAKLE
+135 KNIAELE

-148 KIYGE
+148 KIYFE

-166 YNNNMFILD
+166 YNNNMFVLD
-175 DRKNIVAVKNK
+175 DRKNIIAVKNK
-186 DNQDIKNLYGYEA
+186 DNQDIKKLYGYEI

-211 LEGKKA
+211 IEGKKA

-251 KKNQLNF
+251 KKNQLHF
-258 ITDIIESLSYSP
+258 ITDIIEKLSCSP

-284 NDDTFSYLKAVLEGG
+284 NDDTFSYLKAILEGG

-323 ADRTGDDIHIEDT
+323 TDRDGDDIHIEDT
-336 IQQIMSLANRFGTI
+336 IQQIMSLTNRFGMI
-350 ITFQRPDKNLFSEI
+350 ITFQRPGRDLFKEI
-364 VLSYAKENNIKIDKE
+364 VLSYAKENNIKTDKE
-379 ELIKQAEAYAI
+379 ELINQAEAYAI

-397 RAAKQFIEL
+397 RVAKQFIEL
-406 LKR
+406 LKQ

>member
-1 MQKGIEKEIKIE
+1 MQKEN
-13 EKELKKI
+13 ELKKI
-20 KLGFSSIVIFR
+20 KFGFSSIVIFR

-45 LNFECKDDA
+45 LNFEAQDN
-54 DDIKKLD
+54 IKQID
-61 LYSEFLSEIFKYNNN
+61 LYSEFLSELFKCDNN

-92 INKIV
+92 INKTV
-97 LKKEINDNLKK
+97 SKKEINNNLKK
-108 ILKNELIFFKFISSF
+108 ILKNELNFFKYVSSF
-123 DFSSLLSNEYSQ
+123 DFSSLFEKEYSK
-135 KIAKLE
+135 KIAELE

-148 KIYGE
+148 KIYSE

-166 YNNNMFILD
+166 YENNMFVLD
-175 DRKNIVAVKNK
+175 DKKNIIAVKHK
-186 DNQDIKNLYGYEA
+186 DNQDIKKLYGYEA

-243 EGLRLIEI
+243 DGLRLIEI

-258 ITDIIESLSYSP
+258 ITDIIESLSDSP

-323 ADRTGDDIHIEDT
+323 GDRDGDDIHVEDT
-336 IQQIMSLANRFGTI
+336 IQQIMSLTNRFGTI
-350 ITFQRPDKNLFSEI
+350 ITFQRPDRDLFREI
-364 VLSYAKENNIKIDKE
+364 VLSYAKENDIKIDKE
-379 ELIKQAEAYAI
+379 ELIRQAEAYAI

-397 RAAKQFIEL
+397 RVAKQFVEL
-406 LKR
+406 LKH

>member
-1 MQKGIEKEIKIE
+1 MQK
-13 EKELKKI
+13 ELDKI

-40 KLIKF
+40 KLLKF
-45 LNFECKDDA
+45 LNCETKENIDN
-54 DDIKKLD
+54 IKQID
-61 LYSEFLSEIFKYNNN
+61 LYCEFLSELFKSDNN
-76 LADYILSQ
+76 LADFILSQ

-92 INKIV
+92 ISKCI
-97 LKKEINDNLKK
+97 LKQEINNNLKK
-108 ILKNELIFFKFISSF
+108 TFKNELNFFKYISSF
-123 DFSSLLSNEYSQ
+123 DFSSIFNKEYS
-135 KIAKLE
+135 KNIAELE

-148 KIYGE
+148 KIYFE

-166 YNNNMFILD
+166 YNNNMFVLD
-175 DRKNIVAVKNK
+175 DRKNIIAVKNK
-186 DNQDIKNLYGYEA
+186 DNQDIKKLYGYEI

-211 LEGKKA
+211 IEGKKA

-251 KKNQLNF
+251 KKKQLHF
-258 ITDIIESLSYSP
+258 ITDIIEKLSCSP

-284 NDDTFSYLKAVLEGG
+284 NDDTFSYLKAILEGG

-323 ADRTGDDIHIEDT
+323 TDRTGDDIHIEDT
-336 IQQIMSLANRFGTI
+336 IQQIMSLTNRFGMI
-350 ITFQRPDKNLFSEI
+350 ITFQRPGRDLFKEI
-364 VLSYAKENNIKIDKE
+364 VLSYAKENNIKTDKE

-397 RAAKQFIEL
+397 RVAKQFIEL
-406 LKR
+406 LKQ

>member
-1 MQKGIEKEIKIE
+1 MQK
-13 EKELKKI
+13 ELDKI

-40 KLIKF
+40 KLLKF
-45 LNFECKDDA
+45 LNCKTKENIDN
-54 DDIKKLD
+54 IKQID
-61 LYSEFLSEIFKYNNN
+61 LYCEFLSELFKSDNN
-76 LADYILSQ
+76 LADFILSQ

-92 INKIV
+92 ISKCI
-97 LKKEINDNLKK
+97 LKQEINNNLKK
-108 ILKNELIFFKFISSF
+108 IFKNELNFFKYISSF
-123 DFSSLLSNEYSQ
+123 DFSSIFNKEYS
-135 KIAKLE
+135 KNIAELE

-148 KIYGE
+148 KIYFE

-166 YNNNMFILD
+166 YNNNMFVLD
-175 DRKNIVAVKNK
+175 DRKNIIAVKNK
-186 DNQDIKNLYGYEA
+186 DNQDIKKLYGYEI

-211 LEGKKA
+211 IEGKKA

-251 KKNQLNF
+251 KKNQLHF
-258 ITDIIESLSYSP
+258 ITDIIEKLSCSP

-284 NDDTFSYLKAVLEGG
+284 NDDTFSYLKAILEGG

-323 ADRTGDDIHIEDT
+323 TDRTGDDIHIEDT
-336 IQQIMSLANRFGTI
+336 IQQIMSLTNRFGMI
-350 ITFQRPDKNLFSEI
+350 ITFQRPGRDLFKEI
-364 VLSYAKENNIKIDKE
+364 VLSYAKENNIKTDKE

-397 RAAKQFIEL
+397 RVAKQFIEL
-406 LKR
+406 LKQ

>member
-1 MQKGIEKEIKIE
+1 MQK
-13 EKELKKI
+13 ELDKI
-20 KLGFSSIVIFR
+20 KLGFSSVVIFR

-40 KLIKF
+40 KLLKF
-45 LNFECKDDA
+45 LNCETKENIDN
-54 DDIKKLD
+54 IKQID
-61 LYSEFLSEIFKYNNN
+61 LYSEFLSELFKSDNN
-76 LADYILSQ
+76 LADFILSQ

-92 INKIV
+92 ISKCI
-97 LKKEINDNLKK
+97 LKQEINNNLKK
-108 ILKNELIFFKFISSF
+108 TFKNELNFFKYISSF
-123 DFSSLLSNEYSQ
+123 DFSSIFNKEYS
-135 KIAKLE
+135 KNIAELE

-148 KIYGE
+148 KIYFE

-166 YNNNMFILD
+166 YNNNMFVLD
-175 DRKNIVAVKNK
+175 DRKNIIAVKNK
-186 DNQDIKNLYGYEA
+186 DNQDIEKLYGYET

-211 LEGKKA
+211 IEGKKA

-251 KKNQLNF
+251 KKKQLHF
-258 ITDIIESLSYSP
+258 ITDIIEKLSCSP

-284 NDDTFSYLKAVLEGG
+284 NDDTFSYLKAILEGG

-323 ADRTGDDIHIEDT
+323 TDRTGDDIHIEDT
-336 IQQIMSLANRFGTI
+336 IQQIMSLTNRFGMI
-350 ITFQRPDKNLFSEI
+350 ITFQRPGRDLFKEI
-364 VLSYAKENNIKIDKE
+364 VLSYAKENNIKTDKE
-379 ELIKQAEAYAI
+379 ELINQAEAYAI

-397 RAAKQFIEL
+397 RVAKQFIEL
-406 LKR
+406 LKQ

>member
-1 MQKGIEKEIKIE
+1 MQKEN
-13 EKELKKI
+13 ELKKI

-45 LNFECKDDA
+45 LNFEAQDN
-54 DDIKKLD
+54 IKQID
-61 LYSEFLSEIFKYNNN
+61 LYSEFLSELFKCDNN
-76 LADYILSQ
+76 LADYIISQ

-92 INKIV
+92 INKTV
-97 LKKEINDNLKK
+97 SKKEINNNLKK
-108 ILKNELIFFKFISSF
+108 ILKNELNFFKYVSSF
-123 DFSSLLSNEYSQ
+123 DFSSLFEKEYSK
-135 KIAKLE
+135 KIAELE

-148 KIYGE
+148 KIYSE

-166 YNNNMFILD
+166 YENNMFVLD
-175 DRKNIVAVKNK
+175 DKKNIIAVKHK
-186 DNQDIKNLYGYEA
+186 DNQDIKKLYGYEA
-199 ERNKVLSNTKIL
+199 ERNKVVSNTKIL

-243 EGLRLIEI
+243 DGLRLIEI

-258 ITDIIESLSYSP
+258 ITDIIESLSDSP

-323 ADRTGDDIHIEDT
+323 GDRNGDDIHVEDT
-336 IQQIMSLANRFGTI
+336 IQQIMSLTNRFGTI
-350 ITFQRPDKNLFSEI
+350 ITFQRPDRDLFSEI
-364 VLSYAKENNIKIDKE
+364 VLSYAKENDIKIDKE
-379 ELIKQAEAYAI
+379 ELIRQAEAYAI

-397 RAAKQFIEL
+397 RVAKQFIEL
-406 LKR
+406 LKH

>member
-1 MQKGIEKEIKIE
+1 MQK
-13 EKELKKI
+13 ELDKI
-20 KLGFSSIVIFR
+20 KLGFSSVVIFR

-40 KLIKF
+40 KLLKF
-45 LNFECKDDA
+45 LNCKTKENIDN
-54 DDIKKLD
+54 IKQID
-61 LYSEFLSEIFKYNNN
+61 LYSEFLSELFKSDNN
-76 LADYILSQ
+76 LADFILSQ

-92 INKIV
+92 ISKCI
-97 LKKEINDNLKK
+97 LKQEINNNLKK
-108 ILKNELIFFKFISSF
+108 ILKNELNFFKHISSF
-123 DFSSLLSNEYSQ
+123 DFSSLFEKEYS
-135 KIAKLE
+135 KNIAELE

-148 KIYGE
+148 KIYSE

-166 YNNNMFILD
+166 YNNNMFVLD
-175 DRKNIVAVKNK
+175 DRKNIIAVKNK
-186 DNQDIKNLYGYEA
+186 DNQDIKKLYGYEI

-211 LEGKKA
+211 IEGKKA

-251 KKNQLNF
+251 KKNQLHF
-258 ITDIIESLSYSP
+258 ITDIIEKLSCSP

-284 NDDTFSYLKAVLEGG
+284 NDDTFSYLKAILEGG

-323 ADRTGDDIHIEDT
+323 TDRTGDDIHIEDT
-336 IQQIMSLANRFGTI
+336 IQQIMSLTNRFGMI
-350 ITFQRPDKNLFSEI
+350 ITFQRPGRDLFKEI
-364 VLSYAKENNIKIDKE
+364 VLSYAKENNIKTDKE

-397 RAAKQFIEL
+397 RVAKQFIEL
-406 LKR
+406 LKQ

>member
-1 MQKGIEKEIKIE
+1 MQKEN
-13 EKELKKI
+13 ELKKI

-45 LNFECKDDA
+45 LNFEAQDN
-54 DDIKKLD
+54 IKQID
-61 LYSEFLSEIFKYNNN
+61 LYSEFLSELFKCDNN

-92 INKIV
+92 INKTV
-97 LKKEINDNLKK
+97 SKKEINNNLKK
-108 ILKNELIFFKFISSF
+108 ILKNELNFFKYVSSF
-123 DFSSLLSNEYSQ
+123 DFSSLFEKEYSK
-135 KIAKLE
+135 KIAELE

-148 KIYGE
+148 KIYSE

-166 YNNNMFILD
+166 YENNMFVLD
-175 DRKNIVAVKNK
+175 DKKNIIAVKHK
-186 DNQDIKNLYGYEA
+186 DNQDIKKLYGYEA
-199 ERNKVLSNTKIL
+199 ERNKVVSNTKIL

-243 EGLRLIEI
+243 DGLRLIEI

-258 ITDIIESLSYSP
+258 ITDIIESLSDSP

-323 ADRTGDDIHIEDT
+323 GDRDGDDIHVEDT
-336 IQQIMSLANRFGTI
+336 IQQIMSLTNRFGTI
-350 ITFQRPDKNLFSEI
+350 ITFQRPDRDLFSEI
-364 VLSYAKENNIKIDKE
+364 VLSYAKENDIKIEKE
-379 ELIKQAEAYAI
+379 ELIRQAEAYAI

-397 RAAKQFIEL
+397 RVAKQFVEL
-406 LKR
+406 LKQ

>member
-1 MQKGIEKEIKIE
+1 MQK
-13 EKELKKI
+13 ELDKI

-40 KLIKF
+40 KLLKF
-45 LNFECKDDA
+45 LNCETKENIDN
-54 DDIKKLD
+54 IKQID
-61 LYSEFLSEIFKYNNN
+61 LYCEFLSELFKSDNN
-76 LADYILSQ
+76 LADFILSQ

-92 INKIV
+92 ISKCI
-97 LKKEINDNLKK
+97 LKQEINNNLKK
-108 ILKNELIFFKFISSF
+108 IFKNELNFFKYISSF
-123 DFSSLLSNEYSQ
+123 DFSSIFNKEYS
-135 KIAKLE
+135 KNIAELE

-148 KIYGE
+148 KIYFE

-166 YNNNMFILD
+166 YNNNMFVLD
-175 DRKNIVAVKNK
+175 DRKNIIAVKNK
-186 DNQDIKNLYGYEA
+186 DNQDIKKLYGYEI

-211 LEGKKA
+211 IEGKKA

-251 KKNQLNF
+251 KKNQLHF
-258 ITDIIESLSYSP
+258 ITDIIEKLSCSP

-284 NDDTFSYLKAVLEGG
+284 NDDTFSYLKAILEGG

-323 ADRTGDDIHIEDT
+323 TDRTGDDIHIEDT
-336 IQQIMSLANRFGTI
+336 IQQIMSLTNRFGMI
-350 ITFQRPDKNLFSEI
+350 ITFQRPGRDLFKEI
-364 VLSYAKENNIKIDKE
+364 VLSYAKENNIKTDKE
-379 ELIKQAEAYAI
+379 ELINQAEAYAI

-397 RAAKQFIEL
+397 RVAKQFIEL
-406 LKR
+406 LKQ

>member
-1 MQKGIEKEIKIE
+1 MQK
-13 EKELKKI
+13 ELDKI
-20 KLGFSSIVIFR
+20 KLGFSSVVIFR

-40 KLIKF
+40 KLLKF
-45 LNFECKDDA
+45 LNCETKENIDN
-54 DDIKKLD
+54 IKQID
-61 LYSEFLSEIFKYNNN
+61 LYCEFLSELFKSDNN
-76 LADYILSQ
+76 LADFILSQ

-92 INKIV
+92 ISKCI
-97 LKKEINDNLKK
+97 LKQEINNNLKK
-108 ILKNELIFFKFISSF
+108 TFKNELNFFKYISSF
-123 DFSSLLSNEYSQ
+123 DFSSIFNKEYS
-135 KIAKLE
+135 KNIAELG

-148 KIYGE
+148 KIYFE

-166 YNNNMFILD
+166 YNNNMFVLD
-175 DRKNIVAVKNK
+175 DRKNIIAVKNK
-186 DNQDIKNLYGYEA
+186 DNQDIKKLYGYEI

-211 LEGKKA
+211 IEGKKA

-251 KKNQLNF
+251 KKNQLHF
-258 ITDIIESLSYSP
+258 ITDIIEKLSCSP

-284 NDDTFSYLKAVLEGG
+284 NDDTFSYLKAILEGG

-323 ADRTGDDIHIEDT
+323 TDRDGDDIHIEDT
-336 IQQIMSLANRFGTI
+336 IQQIMSLTNRFGMI
-350 ITFQRPDKNLFSEI
+350 ITFQRPGRDLFKEI
-364 VLSYAKENNIKIDKE
+364 VLSYAKENNIKTDKE
-379 ELIKQAEAYAI
+379 ELINQAEAYAI

-397 RAAKQFIEL
+397 RVAKQFIEL
-406 LKR
+406 LKQ